1 MWFAVSP
8 VDNYSKTFLLR
19 NLELL
24 TPANIYLSKS
34 NIYGKGT
41 HLGLYLCYVQ
51 FTYVT
56 YDPSSIAGN
65 F

>member
-8 VDNYSKTFLLR
+8 VDNYSKTFSLR

-34 NIYGKGT
+34 NIYG
-41 HLGLYLCYVQ
+41 
-51 FTYVT
+51 
-56 YDPSSIAGN
+56 
-65 F
+65 